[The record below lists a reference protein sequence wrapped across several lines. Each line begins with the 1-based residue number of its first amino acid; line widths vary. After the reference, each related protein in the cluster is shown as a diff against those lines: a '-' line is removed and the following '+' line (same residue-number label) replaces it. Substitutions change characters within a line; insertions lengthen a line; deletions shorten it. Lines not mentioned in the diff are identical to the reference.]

1 MCPANHI
8 NSRSLLRSSSTR
20 EPSDPPHRVVF
31 LVFIRFVVAIRDS
44 SSSSVKKHKKYE
56 NAISNLVLFVCLYAA
71 GVVQVELSNLYTTQ
85 LAAQKRARLSCLR
98 ARSA

>member
-31 LVFIRFVVAIRDS
+31 VLNVHFSSEKAII
-44 SSSSVKKHKKYE
+44 YTNNIN
-56 NAISNLVLFVCLYAA
+56 NAINKMVIKSNA
-71 GVVQVELSNLYTTQ
+71 
-85 LAAQKRARLSCLR
+85 KRALSIYDK
-98 ARSA
+98 